1 MPTGCTPVVAE
12 APPAQASCCFRNPH
26 AASPGQAPPLA
37 VSRIL
42 TCCSPVVPEAL
53 LAQTSCCLRHPH
65 AASLRPGA
73 PLDLSRILP
82 CATRDLT

>member
-42 TCCSPVVPEAL
+42 TCCNPVVPKAL
-53 LAQTSCCLRHPH
+53 LAQASCGLLTLT
-65 AASLRPGA
+65 LRPYGQA
-73 PLDLSRILP
+73 PQPHSALRDSRLV
-82 CATRDLT
+82 